1 MSGHQS
7 NRGLKARP
15 INFKGQP
22 RYHPTCLPI
31 RKPYDETVQTPR
43 EAKELLIATITQQA
57 QREGTPLS
65 EIETKMLYYSE
76 VDWMPYDPAEVNA
89 DFEAQYD
96 TGEYETKISSL
107 IRSFCVWAK
116 EHAPEL
122 LASWKSAAK
131 ALHKEDHY
139 ILVLIGIADG
149 SLSTFP
155 AQSSAASTR
164 SLFHF
169 VVIGLA
175 IGAVIIL
182 VAVVVLELIAHLR
195 N

>member
-1 MSGHQS
+1 
-7 NRGLKARP
+7 
-15 INFKGQP
+15 
-22 RYHPTCLPI
+22 
-31 RKPYDETVQTPR
+31 
-43 EAKELLIATITQQA
+43 
-57 QREGTPLS
+57 
-65 EIETKMLYYSE
+65 
-76 VDWMPYDPAEVNA
+76 
-89 DFEAQYD
+89 
-96 TGEYETKISSL
+96 
-107 IRSFCVWAK
+107 
-116 EHAPEL
+116 L